1 MSTLYLTE
9 QRATVRLEG
18 DCLHVR
24 IPEDKVAGR
33 EARQVR
39 VPLIKVDQV
48 VVLGNVTLTTPALAA
63 LLERR
68 VEVAFCSV
76 HGRFQGRLS
85 PPLSKNAPLRLAQH
99 RAHADAAT
107 RTTLAARFVAGKL
120 ANMRTL
126 LLRQNRKRGEERI
139 AAACEGLLDAVHKVE
154 AVEPGPD
161 GAVASLLGY
170 EGTGSACY
178 FGVLDCLLNTGWTF
192 PGRLRR
198 PPPDPVN
205 ALLSFGYTVLTNCV
219 ASAVNVVGLD
229 PLIGFL
235 HAPGYGRPC
244 LALDLVEE
252 FRPLIVDSVVLRV
265 INNGILRPDDF
276 DQDMGACWL
285 AEGAR
290 RRYLEQLEARLN
302 EEIQH
307 PIFSYKVTYRRCLE
321 LQARLLAKALLGEI
335 PAYPPFTVR

>member
-24 IPEDKVAGR
+24 IPEDKAAGR

-39 VPLIKVDQV
+39 VPLIKIDQV

-68 VEVAFCSV
+68 VEVAFCST
-76 HGRFQGRLS
+76 HGRFHGRLS
-85 PPLSKNAPLRLAQH
+85 PPLSKNAPLRLAQY
-99 RAHADAAT
+99 RAHADMALGAALAT
-107 RTTLAARFVAGKL
+107 RFVVGKL
-120 ANMRTL
+120 TNMRTF

-139 AAACEGLLDAVHKVE
+139 AAACEGLLDTVRKVE
-154 AVEPGPD
+154 ALGPD
-161 GAVASLLGY
+161 TAVATLLGY
-170 EGTGSACY
+170 EGTGSAHY
-178 FGVLDCLLNTGWTF
+178 FGVLDCLLNAGWSFT
-192 PGRLRR
+192 GRLRR

-205 ALLSFGYTVLTNCV
+205 ALLSFGYTVLTNYV

-252 FRPLIVDSVVLRV
+252 FRPLIVDSAVLRV

-276 DQDMGACWL
+276 TLDMGACWL

-307 PIFSYKVTYRRCLE
+307 PLFGYKATYRRCLE
-321 LQARLLAKALLGEI
+321 MQARLLAKTLLGEI